1 MAERYCV
8 DCREFPS
15 ENSCD
20 VIMCASEEHLIE
32 AAVIHATTAHGEQDT
47 PQLREETRRAMKR
60 ESIARVA

>member
-1 MAERYCV
+1 MARYCV

-32 AAVIHATTAHGEQDT
+32 AAVIHAATAHGG
-47 PQLREETRRAMKR
+47 LC
-60 ESIARVA
+60 VV

>member
-20 VIMCASEEHLIE
+20 VIMCASEEHLID
-32 AAVIHATTAHGEQDT
+32 AAVIHATTAHGEKDT
-47 PQLREETRRAMKR
+47 PELREATRKSMKR
-60 ESIARVA
+60 ESVARAA